1 MKTQAWMKTGLVTLA
16 AWMPLSALAQDAPQ
30 TPAPVFVQT
39 MIAPD
44 PDTAL
49 SRRFFGKVSALET
62 VDVSFEVGG
71 YLSLIDAREGA
82 VVTQGTTLAQLDL
95 APFERAVTR
104 AEIALEQ
111 AIRTEQRFQ
120 KLATRNVA
128 SQVQADDATTARDL
142 AEVTLAEAKDALSD
156 ATITAPFDGVV
167 ADRIGTAFSTIQPG
181 QPMLRLH
188 NLSEIRVEFDLP
200 ERLLTQIEDVAAVRF
215 TGLVAQSEAQ
225 MPLEFAEFRAET
237 GGIGQSYTVSLI
249 APSSGMDVLMPGRTV
264 TVEAR
269 IPNRAAG
276 VTLPATA
283 VTTAADGTFH
293 VVAVE
298 GSGDGLVARH
308 LPVRVSSQN
317 GTSFAVEGIAP
328 QTEVVTVGAH
338 LIDDGQAVKR
348 FTGLTVEG
356 S

>member
-1 MKTQAWMKTGLVTLA
+1 
-16 AWMPLSALAQDAPQ
+16 
-30 TPAPVFVQT
+30 
-39 MIAPD
+39 
-44 PDTAL
+44 
-49 SRRFFGKVSALET
+49 
-62 VDVSFEVGG
+62 
-71 YLSLIDAREGA
+71 
-82 VVTQGTTLAQLDL
+82 
-95 APFERAVTR
+95 
-104 AEIALEQ
+104 
-111 AIRTEQRFQ
+111 
-120 KLATRNVA
+120 
-128 SQVQADDATTARDL
+128 
-142 AEVTLAEAKDALSD
+142 
-156 ATITAPFDGVV
+156 
-167 ADRIGTAFSTIQPG
+167 
-181 QPMLRLH
+181 
-188 NLSEIRVEFDLP
+188 
-200 ERLLTQIEDVAAVRF
+200 
-215 TGLVAQSEAQ
+215 
-225 MPLEFAEFRAET
+225 PLEFAEFRAET

-269 IPNRAAG
+269 IPNLAAG

-298 GSGDGLVARH
+298 GRGEGLVARH

-338 LIDDGQAVKR
+338 LLDDGQAVKR